1 MPPKKQSIAKM
12 AKPHASRPYM
22 PGYGLPKG
30 AKGLLPWT
38 WAERLL
44 NKSHNYWIATSRPDG
59 APHVMVVWA
68 LWLDGAIYFSTGS
81 KSRKAKNLDRNPK
94 CVICRSEEHTSELQS
109 RGHLVCRLLLE
120 KKK

>member
-30 AKGLLPWT
+30 AKGLLPWSG
-38 WAERLL
+38 AEHLL

-59 APHVMVVWA
+59 TPHVMVVGA
-68 LWLDGAIYFSTGS
+68 LWLAGTIYFSTGS
-81 KSRKAKNLDRNPK
+81 KSRKAKHLDRNQR
-94 CVICRSEEHTSELQS
+94 CLICTERAYKAMSVEGE
-109 RGHLVCRLLLE
+109 VE
-120 KKK
+120 KVRDAAL

>member
-1 MPPKKQSIAKM
+1 SRRRHTRWPRDWSSDVCSSDLEPGAATAGSLDAAESLAMPPKKQSIAKM

-30 AKGLLPWT
+30 AKGLLPWS

-59 APHVMVVWA
+59 TPHVMVVWA
-68 LWLDGAIYFSTGS
+68 LWL
-81 KSRKAKNLDRNPK
+81 
-94 CVICRSEEHTSELQS
+94 
-109 RGHLVCRLLLE
+109 
-120 KKK
+120 